1 MRKIL
6 LWMLLLLV
14 VLVACGGGDED
25 NKTPVPPTRPVT
37 SPIPATPIPTAT
49 YTPLP
54 MPEVPEDKEAESAQ
68 LRMVHASADLPKVS
82 FYLDGLLLERNFS
95 VGISSQ
101 TPRPVAPGSYT
112 LRVVNPE
119 DDVQEV
125 KPYAEL
131 PLTLKSGQFV
141 TALLVG
147 EAENAQ
153 LVLYEEDL
161 APLPEHTARLSV
173 INAVSQ
179 TGPIQLFEGSE
190 PLVDAVG
197 YPTVGGPVEIAA
209 GAHAFDFKQGE
220 ETLTSYNMGLD
231 ERKVYTL
238 VLVGQPD
245 NYRVL
250 RIESL
255 AQRETQVRVI
265 QVSPDAPQLDIYLG
279 DTPIAT
285 DMGYRE
291 ATEWATYATD
301 TYQLRIRP
309 AGQPE
314 AEPLAEREVK
324 LTPYGA
330 LDIILLDSFQQLKV
344 IQVDED
350 LSMTPVNAAR
360 FTFVHA
366 ALGVKGLKIE
376 TLGGSL
382 PGISEIG
389 LGGATRPTLLNDGLW
404 TLSFFTSVG
413 GEDRQVDYLAD
424 YNFPAGGAYT
434 IIATGMPN
442 TIPLVLA
449 TEVGADPGLLASA
462 EGLVE
467 MEEPTGD
474 SEFMLRVVNALSSG
488 SPVTFEVGDE
498 MIFDDIQQG
507 TTTPYHTFNTEST
520 MLVVRDKTS
529 GNIILQEEFVPLSNP
544 RSVLFLYMDG
554 YGTVQAEIA
563 SDNSDPVPQGNAQ
576 VRVLHVATQ
585 KPDLVLRGE
594 TLDGAGQAAPAA
606 TADAE
611 AVEPTP
617 VPLISLSEPATIG
630 RPTNPVL
637 VVPGT
642 YRVHVYERTTDILV
656 LTVPEMR
663 FDAGVF
669 YDLILLPDETGLS
682 LNPVLIAQP
691 Q

>member
-6 LWMLLLLV
+6 LWMLLLV

-25 NKTPVPPTRPVT
+25 DKTPVPPTRPVT
-37 SPIPATPIPTAT
+37 SPVPPTPIPTAT

-95 VGISSQ
+95 VGVASQ
-101 TPRPVAPGSYT
+101 TPRSVAPGSYT

-125 KPYAEL
+125 TPYAEL
-131 PLTLKSGQFV
+131 PLTLKSGQRV

-161 APLPEHTARLSV
+161 APLPEHTARLSFL
-173 INAVSQ
+173 NAVTDS
-179 TGPIQLFEGSE
+179 GPVQLVESSAA
-190 PLVDAVG
+190 LVDAVG
-197 YPTVGGPVEIAA
+197 YPVVGGPLEIAA

-220 ETLTSYNMGLD
+220 ETLTSYNLGLD

-265 QVSPDAPQLDIYLG
+265 QVSPDAPKLDVYLG
-279 DTPIAT
+279 DTVIAT
-285 DMGYRE
+285 EMGYRE

-314 AEPLAEREVK
+314 AEPLAEREIR

-330 LDIILLDSFQQLKV
+330 VDIVLLDSFQQLKV
-344 IQVDED
+344 VQVEQD

-360 FTFVHA
+360 FTFIHA
-366 ALGVKGLKIE
+366 AIGVKGLKIE
-376 TLGGSL
+376 TLGGAL
-382 PGISEIG
+382 PGVNEIG
-389 LGGATRPTLLNDGLW
+389 LGGATRPALLNDGLW
-404 TLSFFTSVG
+404 TLNFYTSEG

-424 YNFPAGGAYT
+424 YDFPAGGAYT

-442 TIPLVLA
+442 TGPLVLE

-467 MEEPTGD
+467 LEEPSGD

-488 SPVTFEVGDE
+488 SRVTFEVGDE
-498 MIFDDIQQG
+498 MIFDDIEQG
-507 TTTPYHTFNTEST
+507 TTTPYHTFNTEGT
-520 MLVVRDKTS
+520 MMVVRDKTS
-529 GNIILQEEFVPLSNP
+529 GNIIVQEEFAPLRNP

-554 YGTVQAEIA
+554 YGTVQYEIA
-563 SDNSDPVPQGNAQ
+563 ADNSEPVPQGNAQ
-576 VRVLHVATQ
+576 LRVMHVATQ
-585 KPDLVLRGE
+585 KPDLILRGE
-594 TLDGAGQAAPAA
+594 TLDGAEQVAPAA
-606 TADAE
+606 TADVE
-611 AVEPTP
+611 EVEPTP
-617 VPLISLSEPATIG
+617 VPMISMSEPATIG
-630 RPTNPVL
+630 QPTNPFL
-637 VVPGT
+637 VVAGT
-642 YRVHVYERTTDILV
+642 YRVHIFERTTDIVV